1 MVRFSRLGLAA
12 LFAATL
18 AAPVARAAE
27 PDKLLPAE
35 ADTVAYINF
44 KQILDSDIVKKYA
57 LDQIK
62 QALAGQDAKKFLE
75 EIGLDPMKDVDKVW
89 VGMSG
94 STPDDTKALLIVHG
108 SFDPEKLFKAASAI
122 TKKDGDKFSMVK
134 DGNVTMFKYQP
145 DQGNPVYGTVV
156 DDGTVIAGT
165 DKKLIAN
172 ALKQSEDKKKA
183 PIKAE
188 LTDLVKQQDEK
199 ASLFVAS
206 LVKGKLDNVNLPQV
220 PIIDLAEIA
229 KGLPKTNSLSFL
241 IRATADINLEVT
253 LGMKDEDAA
262 TDMGAAVA
270 KLIKDVGSLAQTAA
284 AFDPKAKPLGE
295 IVKTLK
301 SDVKKANVTLSGK
314 VAGDVV
320 GKLLA
325 PQEG

>member
-44 KQILDSDIVKKYA
+44 KQILESDIVKKYA

-75 EIGLDPMKDVDKVW
+75 EIGLDPMKDVEKVW

-94 STPDDTKALLIVHG
+94 STPDDTKALLIIHG
-108 SFDPEKLFKAASAI
+108 TFDPEKLFKAASAI

-156 DDGTVIAGT
+156 DDTTVIAGT

-172 ALKQSEDKKKA
+172 ALKQSEEKKKA

-206 LVKGKLDNVNLPQV
+206 LVKGKLDNVNLPAQS
-220 PIIDLAEIA
+220 PIDLSGIA
-229 KGLPKTNSLSFL
+229 KGLPKTNTLSFV
-241 IRATADINLEVT
+241 IRATADVNLEVT
-253 LGMKDEDAA
+253 FGMKDEEAA
-262 TDMGAAVA
+262 SDMGDAVA
-270 KLIKDVGSLAQTAA
+270 KLVKDIEGFVPALV
-284 AFDPKAKPLGE
+284 AFEPKAKQLGE
-295 IVKTLK
+295 ILKTVK
-301 SDVKKANVTLSGK
+301 SDVKKSNVTLSGK
-314 VAGDVV
+314 VAGTII
-320 GKLLA
+320 GKLVT
-325 PQEG
+325 PEG